1 MRDFFY
7 NKGDVFIAVLI
18 ILAAAF
24 VIYMRVGVIMDYSA
38 SGSNGG
44 SLLPMPSA
52 IGDWGDQAPVVEA
65 DEGSGQNGMGDGAGD
80 PPLQPDA
87 TQPDTA
93 QPDAG
98 QPEAGQPDAGQP
110 GASQPGQ
117 GEGQDGEESSM
128 TALEAEQ
135 VGGSSGQ
142 PGQTPGPSGPSVQ
155 ITVEAGDAAS
165 TIADKLLAA
174 GAISDKQ
181 AFLSEVAAQGAD
193 SKLKIGTFTIPK
205 GSTVSEVIAI
215 LVG

>member
-38 SGSNGG
+38 SGGSGK

-52 IGDWGDQAPVVEA
+52 IGDWGDQAPDAEA
-65 DEGSGQNGMGDGAGD
+65 DVGSGQNGMSDGAAD
-80 PPLQPDA
+80 PPAQPDTMQPEA
-87 TQPDTA
+87 TQPETT
-93 QPDAG
+93 
-98 QPEAGQPDAGQP
+98 QPETTQPVTDQPSGQTDEQTDDSG
-110 GASQPGQ
+110 
-117 GEGQDGEESSM
+117 M

-135 VGGSSGQ
+135 VGGSSGNS
-142 PGQTPGPSGPSVQ
+142 GQPSGPSVQ

-165 TIADKLLAA
+165 TIADKLIAV
-174 GAISDKQ
+174 GAIRDKQ

-193 SKLKIGTFTIPK
+193 SKLKIGTFTIPT
-205 GSTVSEVIAI
+205 GSTISEIIAI